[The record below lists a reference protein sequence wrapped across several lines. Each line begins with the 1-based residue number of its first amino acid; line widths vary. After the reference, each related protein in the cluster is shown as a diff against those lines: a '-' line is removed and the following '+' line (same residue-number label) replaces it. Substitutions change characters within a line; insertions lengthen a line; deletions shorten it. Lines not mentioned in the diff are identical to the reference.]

1 MLHIVTSAYLNF
13 CLWSSTNQIML
24 LSIFFFSNKL
34 MRYFEAFYTKNVCV
48 YIYQGFKFKMKESSP
63 IINKIRVHKGED
75 NTILVPYTTQNKIL
89 LS

>member
-1 MLHIVTSAYLNF
+1 
-13 CLWSSTNQIML
+13 
-24 LSIFFFSNKL
+24 
-34 MRYFEAFYTKNVCV
+34 MRYFEAFYIKNVSV
-48 YIYQGFKFKMKESSP
+48 YIYHGFKFKMKESSP